1 MNKKKLGARLLST
14 LDSFEEFSKL
24 INKRLNT
31 NKLIKKIESLAK
43 NRLEVFN
50 LLNIKKNS
58 KRIKS
63 ILNKKINLP
72 TLLTTDSFSKA
83 LRDVIKKRYGITSKF
98 KATKLNQTKTKTK
111 TKTKNYLQQ
120 FTTSLSS
127 YKSIFKTFTKGYIN
141 KIFTLLSLPKLN
153 FKSNNAINR
162 FKGKTIK
169 IDKNSDK
176 IGVAFY
182 SDHFLTLAS
191 LLIDKNNKILVK
203 GVIEVPVPGD
213 IIGDSL
219 VEDKNEL
226 ANIILDSFNILDL
239 DGAPLLVILASSF
252 FQVNTFFSSELK
264 QISNTDYKIQSKSPY
279 LPNDTFV
286 EFRKMLN
293 KSNENKLIR
302 TIYARRQLI
311 ESWTDTLEILKNPII
326 GITPSA
332 PNIYDLLRNKIS
344 DETIIL
350 IDIEIT
356 TSVVLIGRN
365 SMELSSHKLP
375 YGSSLYSSDIN
386 LSKNYF
392 SRLIN
397 SLELILSEY
406 EEKLPSCVY
415 IYGKGLDDFP
425 MINIPLPDG
434 FRYLSE
440 FDLGDYSYKPNQMEV
455 HESVS
460 KVLNYSI
467 ETLALISSCL

>member
-1 MNKKKLGARLLST
+1 MNKKKLVTRLLST

-31 NKLIKKIESLAK
+31 NKLIKKIESIAK
-43 NRLEVFN
+43 NRLEISN

-63 ILNKKINLP
+63 ILNKKIKLP
-72 TLLTTDSFSKA
+72 TLLTTDSFSKT
-83 LRDVIKKRYGITSKF
+83 LRDLIKKRYGITSKF
-98 KATKLNQTKTKTK
+98 KVTKSNHTK
-111 TKTKNYLQQ
+111 TKTKNYLQL

-141 KIFTLLSLPKLN
+141 KLSTLFSLPRLN

-162 FKGKTIK
+162 FKGKAIK
-169 IDKNSDK
+169 IDKNTDK

-182 SDHFLTLAS
+182 SDHLLTLAS
-191 LLIDKNNKILVK
+191 ILIDKNNKILVK

-239 DGAPLLVILASSF
+239 DGAPLLVILGSSF

-326 GITPSA
+326 GVTPSA
-332 PNIYDLLRNKIS
+332 PNVYDLLRNKIS
-344 DETIIL
+344 DEKIIL
-350 IDIEIT
+350 IDIEIK

-406 EEKLPSCVY
+406 EEKLPSYVY
-415 IYGKGLDDFP
+415 IYGKGLDDLA
-425 MINIPLPDG
+425 MINIPLPDR

-440 FDLGDYSYKPNQMEV
+440 FDLGAYSYKPNQMEV